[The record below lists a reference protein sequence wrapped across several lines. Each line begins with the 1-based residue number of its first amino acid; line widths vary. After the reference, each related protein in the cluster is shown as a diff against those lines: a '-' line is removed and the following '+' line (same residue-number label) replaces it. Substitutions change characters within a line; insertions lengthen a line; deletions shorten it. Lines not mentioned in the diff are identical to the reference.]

1 MQIVVVDTDVVSFIF
16 KNDSRGIFYEP
27 HLTRK
32 ELVISF
38 MTLAELKF
46 WALQR
51 NWGSAKRQRM
61 VEYLQRFTVFH
72 SDDELCLKWAEVIAI
87 ARRNGKPIATAD
99 AWIAATALL
108 HKIPLITH
116 NRKHYAGVVGLKIIS
131 EAAS

>member
-1 MQIVVVDTDVVSFIF
+1 MQIVVVDTDVVSFLF
-16 KNDSRGIFYEP
+16 KNDSRGISYEP
-27 HLTRK
+27 HLTGK

-51 NWGSAKRQRM
+51 NCGRAKRRRM
-61 VEYLQRFTVFH
+61 DEHLQRFTVFH
-72 SDDELCLKWAEVIAI
+72 SDDELCLRWAEVIAI

-116 NRKHYAGVVGLKIIS
+116 NRKHYAGVDSLKIIS